1 MLWRGIMGFTKFG
14 DKRVND
20 LDLLS
25 GYVVGVGLCW
35 LLPRACVLRKFVD
48 LCIERD
54 ISVHLSL
61 RVRLVLASLKQ
72 LPGCTICYK
81 TESNIWVSA
90 EPWFDFL
97 SEEHQEKLL
106 IAYQVEPNAEHCLII
121 WIQSCKTLEYV
132 FPRQIV
138 QNCETVKELQNLS
151 VVHSIDFRKQITS
164 LTVEL
169 ANDSLVNIELVEKSI
184 RPPLKRRGHMAFA
197 ECQVIFFPVGRH
209 FLSWT
214 LPSWNYD
221 VCAWLEEFYRCQIER
236 GSNATR
242 KSQDSITFHGL

>member
-1 MLWRGIMGFTKFG
+1 MLTNIQLRSPPSKKPSTIAALELDSAYCYQELTYFGSSLTSALKETSLFT
-14 DKRVND
+14 
-20 LDLLS
+20 
-25 GYVVGVGLCW
+25 
-35 LLPRACVLRKFVD
+35 
-48 LCIERD
+48 
-54 ISVHLSL
+54 LSL
-61 RVRLVLASLKQ
+61 RVHIVLASLKQ

-132 FPRQIV
+132 FPRQTV

-184 RPPLKRRGHMAFA
+184 RPPLKRRGHMAL
-197 ECQVIFFPVGRH
+197 
-209 FLSWT
+209 LS
-214 LPSWNYD
+214 
-221 VCAWLEEFYRCQIER
+221 V
-236 GSNATR
+236 
-242 KSQDSITFHGL
+242 K